1 VKRVVLDTNVVAS
14 ACFWRGVCW
23 QCLEAW
29 VGGRFTALV
38 SPPILAEY
46 TEVFERLRQ
55 RYPDQP
61 CVDWVAA
68 LRDDAE
74 LVFPAVKIPD
84 AFEDLD
90 DVVFAECAVAGEA
103 DCLVSGDK
111 EHVQAAGDVRGIPV
125 LSPARFLEVLNA
137 GRSGVNP
144 GTAA

>member
-1 VKRVVLDTNVVAS
+1 MKRVVLDTNVVAS

-46 TEVFERLRQ
+46 AEVFERLRQ
-55 RYPDQP
+55 RYPDKP

-84 AFEDLD
+84 AFEDVD
-90 DVVFAECAVAGEA
+90 DLIFAECAVAGEA
-103 DCLVSGDK
+103 DYLVSGDQ
-111 EHVQAAGDVRGIPV
+111 EHVQAAGDVCGIPV
-125 LSPARFLEVLNA
+125 LSPARFLEVLRA
-137 GRSGVNP
+137 ERS
-144 GTAA
+144 